1 MGVVDWFPNS
11 EYFQNSRLHRRSK
24 ETDLKKRKNVP
35 WLYSKRNREFHFDSV
50 FFFTLLCCFYL
61 LTNRSTCKTL
71 VHGIKTLN
79 LWKTKI
85 PDQATIWFG
94 QF

>member
-1 MGVVDWFPNS
+1 MFLGFIA
-11 EYFQNSRLHRRSK
+11 
-24 ETDLKKRKNVP
+24 
-35 WLYSKRNREFHFDSV
+35 REIVNFILIVF